1 MIKVYKFKNNLKPN
15 YSYMPILVEKEFP
28 LSRDSLYE
36 EFIKENI
43 FPKKYFYPLLTE
55 FEIYKNFKK
64 DDQKLTIAENAAK
77 NILCLPIYPEL
88 EEKERVK
95 L

>member
-1 MIKVYKFKNNLKPN
+1 MKNLLKK
-15 YSYMPILVEKEFP
+15 YFS
-28 LSRDSLYE
+28 
-36 EFIKENI
+36 
-43 FPKKYFYPLLTE
+43 KKYFYPLLTE

-95 L
+95 IVNIILDQIN